1 MKNIKRSD
9 SKMSFHFGGLK
20 TDKLMEG
27 LKERVPT
34 EEEDPREAPHKP
46 LRSPVARVKE
56 EEQSSASHRL
66 WEREREALE
75 RKATVQGFKYPWTR
89 AWPNN
94 VLANQTLSGPCRTLS
109 GSARLCPVR
118 TFCLEQIA
126 D

>member
-9 SKMSFHFGGLK
+9 SKMSFHHGGLK

-34 EEEDPREAPHKP
+34 EEEDHREAPHKP

-66 WEREREALE
+66 WERERERLWRGRQQFRGLNTLGPAP
-75 RKATVQGFKYPWTR
+75 G
-89 AWPNN
+89 
-94 VLANQTLSGPCRTLS
+94 QTMSWLIRHCLDPAG
-109 GSARLCPVR
+109 LCPAQPDFVR
-118 TFCLEQIA
+118 
-126 D
+126 